1 MNPNIKEWIQYCTA
15 VSMVISGMF
24 LAFLSFF
31 FNNYDIA
38 NGILVYIAQAL
49 VYAGGIFGVSLYF
62 KTRMGELESKA
73 SITKE
78 YLIQSI
84 LEILQDKM
92 LIKKEVKD
100 EIKTEKDQ

>member
-15 VSMVISGMF
+15 ISMVISGMI

-31 FNNYDIA
+31 FNNFDIA

-49 VYAGGIFGVSLYF
+49 VYAGGVFGVSLYF

-73 SITKE
+73 SRTKE
-78 YLIQSI
+78 DLISSI
-84 LEILQDKM
+84 LEIIQDKI
-92 LIKKEVKD
+92 LNKQTQD